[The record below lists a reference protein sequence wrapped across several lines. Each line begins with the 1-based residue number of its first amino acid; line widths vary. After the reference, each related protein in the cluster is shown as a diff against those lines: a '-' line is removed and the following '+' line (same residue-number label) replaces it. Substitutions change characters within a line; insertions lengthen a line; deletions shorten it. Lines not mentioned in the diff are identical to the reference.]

1 MDVHSYLPR
10 KSRTQTK
17 KAFFV
22 TTQNSSPQETL
33 NPFIENSGDMSV
45 LSSVIRKY
53 QKYNS
58 TNSFTALASKSK
70 ETNNERHQASLH
82 SGGFHSEFYL
92 PEMQAPSSLY
102 HTYSFTFMQT
112 FRNKSGM
119 KNGDCMCSE
128 FQSINITISYSVCGV
143 YRVQSRYVSSLN
155 HDKSSMR

>member
-10 KSRTQTK
+10 KSHTQTK

>member
-10 KSRTQTK
+10 KSHTQTK

-82 SGGFHSEFYL
+82 SGGFHSELYL